1 MPAYTIKLC
10 VVGNVGVGKS
20 RFVNALTSTP
30 SDTAYQATVGCRI
43 LEYDTEITGVSVDGK
58 HREQF
63 EVTIECWDISGD
75 TKYQKG
81 WPAMKQECHGVIIM
95 FDPTTSNESDLAMWR
110 SQFAGKCPSTILS
123 VNRAASE
130 SDIHCEFEGKTLSQD
145 TMQGVMQWIGIV
157 FGHHPDAE
165 IGVFD

>member
-10 VVGNVGVGKS
+10 IVGSAGVGKT

-30 SDTAYQATVGCRI
+30 SDAAYQATVGCRI
-43 LEYDTEITGVSVDGK
+43 IEYDTEITGVSLDGK

-75 TKYQKG
+75 AKYRRG
-81 WPAMKQECHGVIIM
+81 WPAMLRECHGVIIM
-95 FDPTTSNESDLAMWR
+95 FDPTTSSESDLTMWR
-110 SQFAGKCPSTILS
+110 RQFAGKCVSTIMS
-123 VNRAASE
+123 VNKAASNA
-130 SDIHCEFEGKTLSQD
+130 DIHCEYAGNSLSAE
-145 TMQGVMQWIGIV
+145 TMQSVMQWIGVV

-165 IGVFD
+165 FGVFD